1 MSSPPQPTTATLHST
16 FDAPVI
22 KPPDIPCSALP
33 SPPTSPVLLAPAPT
47 RIRLIKTPKGLKT
60 VTILS
65 TPSQNEPWDEGV
77 TQSASP
83 SLTSFAAAVAR
94 TGNRH
99 GTVTPANV
107 GMKAKRR
114 QSSIAYF
121 TPSSPSPWE
130 RIEDQKHRRSM
141 TRAGPGSVFSPPS
154 CGRTLEGDG
163 PLVSPSARS
172 GAGTGE
178 GVVLNDLS
186 NSNSESIRE
195 RKPLT
200 LVEK

>member
-1 MSSPPQPTTATLHST
+1 
-16 FDAPVI
+16 
-22 KPPDIPCSALP
+22 
-33 SPPTSPVLLAPAPT
+33 
-47 RIRLIKTPKGLKT
+47 
-60 VTILS
+60 
-65 TPSQNEPWDEGV
+65 
-77 TQSASP
+77 
-83 SLTSFAAAVAR
+83 
-94 TGNRH
+94 
-99 GTVTPANV
+99 
-107 GMKAKRR
+107 
-114 QSSIAYF
+114 
-121 TPSSPSPWE
+121 
-130 RIEDQKHRRSM
+130 M